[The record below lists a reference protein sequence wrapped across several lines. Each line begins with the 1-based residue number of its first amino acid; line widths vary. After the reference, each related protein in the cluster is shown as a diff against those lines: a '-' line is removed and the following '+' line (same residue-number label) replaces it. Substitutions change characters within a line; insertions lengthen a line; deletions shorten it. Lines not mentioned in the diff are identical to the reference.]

1 MARAPASAPAPA
13 QDPRERYI
21 DRNMS
26 AWAAKLCPKAV
37 EDLKYFA
44 KRASEGRP
52 ITIVAL
58 QKWMLDNYQQKIG
71 VHKLATIAR
80 EHGIEP
86 WWRTRS

>member
-1 MARAPASAPAPA
+1 MAAPKPVDAS
-13 QDPRERYI
+13 DPRERYLE
-21 DRNMS
+21 RNMS
-26 AWAAKLCPKAV
+26 AWAVKLSPKAI

-52 ITIVAL
+52 ITLAAL
-58 QKWMLDNYQQKIG
+58 QKWMLDSHKQKI
-71 VHKLATIAR
+71 VAHKLATLAR